1 MSHHADAYLR
11 WGQPKSM
18 RLSGQVTS
26 GLGRAHVFMA
36 QSHYQDQFKAI
47 LGAGAWPGTLNVDV
61 VGEDLEKYLELRI
74 HAGLDEPDLW
84 VLSEM
89 RRVRAD
95 IESIRIAGFERDG
108 RSFGGATAFP
118 AEISINGENWVDCA
132 ILIPD
137 LTRHT
142 ETAEVISSAFLR
154 ERLPCEDGESVILR
168 LG

>member
-36 QSHYQDQFKAI
+36 QSHYQDQFKVI

-61 VGEDLEKYLELRI
+61 VGEDLVKYLELRI
-74 HAGLDEPDLW
+74 HAGLDDG
-84 VLSEM
+84 
-89 RRVRAD
+89 
-95 IESIRIAGFERDG
+95 ESDYWPQHLIDPIRIAGFERDG

-118 AEISINGENWVDCA
+118 AEISTDGENWVDCA

-154 ERLPCEDGESVILR
+154 ERLPCDDGETVTLR
-168 LG
+168 LGLV

>member
-1 MSHHADAYLR
+1 MLICDGGNPSPCVCR
-11 WGQPKSM
+11 GRSPVG
-18 RLSGQVTS
+18 SGGLTS
-26 GLGRAHVFMA
+26 SWR
-36 QSHYQDQFKAI
+36 KATI
-47 LGAGAWPGTLNVDV
+47 KTSSRRFLERAWPGTLNVDV
-61 VGEDLEKYLELRI
+61 VGEALENYLELRI
-74 HAGLDEPDLW
+74 HAGLDDGE
-84 VLSEM
+84 SESQ
-89 RRVRAD
+89 

-118 AEISINGENWVDCA
+118 AEISTDGENWVDCA

-154 ERLPCEDGESVILR
+154 ERLPCEDGESVTLR

>member
-36 QSHYQDQFKAI
+36 QSHYQDQFKVI

-61 VGEDLEKYLELRI
+61 VGEDLVKYLELRI
-74 HAGLDEPDLW
+74 HAGLDDGE
-84 VLSEM
+84 SESQ
-89 RRVRAD
+89 V
-95 IESIRIAGFERDG
+95 ESIRIAGFERDG

-118 AEISINGENWVDCA
+118 AEISTDEESWVDCA

-154 ERLPCEDGESVILR
+154 ERLPCEDGESVTLR